1 MTHLSIRQASDI
13 CFTSLGL
20 VVLDEIR
27 FPNRAPLNDVLGG
40 SGTYGEV
47 LDYRS
52 NIMTAQLTSAVATL
66 GARLFLP
73 PPSCPTLGW
82 MINVGNDFS
91 DSVKEQ
97 LASWGTT
104 SLMKMES
111 TRPST
116 RGLLEYKDT
125 TFGRM

>member
-1 MTHLSIRQASDI
+1 
-13 CFTSLGL
+13 
-20 VVLDEIR
+20 
-27 FPNRAPLNDVLGG
+27 
-40 SGTYGEV
+40 
-47 LDYRS
+47 
-52 NIMTAQLTSAVATL
+52 MTAQLTSAVATL

-73 PPSCPTLGW
+73 PPSSPTLAW

-104 SLMKMES
+104 LLMKKES